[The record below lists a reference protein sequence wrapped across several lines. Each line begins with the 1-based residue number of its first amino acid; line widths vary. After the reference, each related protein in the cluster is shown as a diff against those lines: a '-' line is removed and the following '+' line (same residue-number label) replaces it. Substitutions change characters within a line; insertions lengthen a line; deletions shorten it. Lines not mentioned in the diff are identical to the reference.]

1 MAFFIVVIIALI
13 AVKAIWVSCSINGIG
28 SFETEKKDIIRRAN
42 YLTSKVATTPQKL
55 LEEMPSDGEER
66 HHSTSELP
74 HLKGCHYTPKA
85 VGRDAKWYWGAIPR
99 RMGYLFMLDDMC
111 GFGQHSNPIS

>member
-1 MAFFIVVIIALI
+1 MRDISIRQKTMKRNRKGMAFFIVVIIALI

-42 YLTSKVATTPQKL
+42 YLTSKV
-55 LEEMPSDGEER
+55 
-66 HHSTSELP
+66 
-74 HLKGCHYTPKA
+74 CHYTPKA